1 MRLSAP
7 LIARLVVV
15 SGLIAFLSACATSPP
30 NDFPGDT
37 LPSAAASQTD
47 AVQAA
52 AEGKVDAVERLSINR
67 FELLPSKQVS
77 PPKASRVPTTPATS
91 NSSDVAEAPTEL
103 SQNVANPLDH
113 ELQRGTASWY
123 GSRFQG
129 RLTASGERY
138 DQQALTAAHRT
149 LPFGTL
155 VRVRSL
161 VNGHEVEVRITD
173 RGPYALGAEGH
184 TRIIDVSRAAAVEL
198 DMMGLGAKEVV
209 LFVEQSVAIDAPPL
223 PKPKTRS
230 SAKKRLPVR
239 KHRRH

>member
-1 MRLSAP
+1 MLCRVVRRTVR
-7 LIARLVVV
+7 LIARLVAVP
-15 SGLIAFLSACATSPP
+15 GLVACLAACATVPT
-30 NDFPGDT
+30 ND
-37 LPSAAASQTD
+37 LPIDAAPAAAASKID

-52 AEGKVDAVERLSINR
+52 VEPKADAVDRLSINR
-67 FELLPSKQVS
+67 FELLPSRQV
-77 PPKASRVPTTPATS
+77 PPAKAP
-91 NSSDVAEAPTEL
+91 DAPTGPAGPDAPSEL
-103 SQNVANPLDH
+103 NQDAGNALNR

-123 GSRFQG
+123 GPRFQG

-161 VNGHEVEVRITD
+161 VNGREVEVRITD
-173 RGPYALGAEGH
+173 RGPYALGAEGR

-209 LFVEQSVAIDAPPL
+209 LFVAESVAVDMPPVR
-223 PKPKTRS
+223 KPKTRS
-230 SAKKRLPVR
+230 SGKKRHPVR
-239 KHRRH
+239 KDRRH